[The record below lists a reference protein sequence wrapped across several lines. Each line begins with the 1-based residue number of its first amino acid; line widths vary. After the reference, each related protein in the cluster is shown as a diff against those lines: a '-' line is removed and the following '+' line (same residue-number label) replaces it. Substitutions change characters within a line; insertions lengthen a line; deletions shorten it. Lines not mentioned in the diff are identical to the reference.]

1 MLESVKHDVPRF
13 QQAAKAI
20 GIQPE

>member
-1 MLESVKHDVPRF
+1 MHESVKPDVPRF